1 MSPDKS
7 LRDACTQA
15 DTQLSTYSVESN
27 ARPDVYRAVLAY
39 AETAEAKGLT
49 GERKRYLERRLRDF
63 RMPHRA
69 PTPDYQLFSLTTTRD
84 PRQVT

>member
-1 MSPDKS
+1 MLESIVTFPGHVSPDKS

-39 AETAEAKGLT
+39 AETGEAK
-49 GERKRYLERRLRDF
+49 
-63 RMPHRA
+63 P
-69 PTPDYQLFSLTTTRD
+69 
-84 PRQVT
+84 